1 MACRSAKPLC
11 GGSNPPV
18 ASRDSRAPAYSDK
31 AGAFFVPTPIVARS
45 RPESAKNGPHMARS
59 NTKNTPKR
67 GGGRARTPTACAL
80 CAMASQAAVAPAPK
94 PAVHQAPRRAPPCA
108 AHRARNPLCVVPQ
121 AIPGVGTPENTPRR
135 PWASSQERAEGFGG
149 EAGLP
154 KNRDERAGRKRPVP
168 VDGDRDVLAGR
179 TDEADVAARLAF
191 DGEAGALEG
200 ADASGPLGGLTWR
213 VRGRRRFRRAP
224 RPGAGAVRP
233 ARPCPPG

>member
-1 MACRSAKPLC
+1 MAHTKSEAR
-11 GGSNPPV
+11 
-18 ASRDSRAPAYSDK
+18 K
-31 AGAFFVPTPIVARS
+31 ALAHKG
-45 RPESAKNGPHMARS
+45 
-59 NTKNTPKR
+59 
-67 GGGRARTPTACAL
+67 
-80 CAMASQAAVAPAPK
+80 
-94 PAVHQAPRRAPPCA
+94 CA
-108 AHRARNPLCVVPQ
+108 ARAHQQ
-121 AIPGVGTPENTPRR
+121 AHQIGLGWP
-135 PWASSQERAEGFGG
+135 SQERAEGFGG